1 MFANDDNEKIIE
13 TYASLLQDI
22 REGNKAEKE
31 ADKWAARNRYAYEK
45 DDDHLPPAKN
55 EKDDHRHLAQSIV
68 RSSSKWPKPENLK
81 ATHSGYVS
89 YIHHADDRNVGTTKK
104 PHYNRGSIKIHY
116 KGGKIHLHRMHPH
129 PSPLVKIMQL
139 PLKTQANHKY
149 KVTKSSYDS
158 TFGIKHKEYAHA
170 LMFQKPE
177 KEKE

>member
-13 TYASLLQDI
+13 TYAALLQDI
-22 REGNKAEKE
+22 REGKKDEQE
-31 ADKWAARNRYAYEK
+31 ADKWAEGDRHK
-45 DDDHLPPAKN
+45 DFKEGGKN
-55 EKDDHRHLAQSIV
+55 EKDDHRHLANAIV
-68 RSSSKWPKPENLK
+68 LRSSKWPNPANLK
-81 ATHSGYVS
+81 ATHSDYVS
-89 YIHHADDRNVGTTKK
+89 HIHHTDDRNVGTTKK

-116 KGGKIHLHRMHPH
+116 KGGKIHLDRTHPH

-158 TFGIKHKEYAHA
+158 TFSINAKEHAHA

-177 KEKE
+177 EEKE